1 MNPLIFLMNLF
12 AKLEIANK
20 LGTVTELL
28 RGPGPQPPNGARGT
42 ATPIFG
48 PN

>member
-1 MNPLIFLMNLF
+1 MNLF
-12 AKLEIANK
+12 VKLDFEIANK